1 MVRAMEIFYRNER
14 GGITRGIACWSYRTI
29 PAVLIVPGVGPLSE
43 LTQVDPDEWF
53 RREAIERA
61 KPYTPAE

>member
-1 MVRAMEIFYRNER
+1 MEVFYRNDS

-43 LTQVDPDEWF
+43 LTQVDPAEWF

-61 KPYTPAE
+61 KPYTTAE